1 MELFV
6 MSDISAIHE
15 RFYILFIQNW
25 YAQFGECCGQEPL
38 TGNEV
43 MGKGTIIDFTVSAG
57 GTFSLEDSQIH
68 RFFLN
73 LLNYPVHALLING
86 GKIHP
91 LFVDDTSFTEFHR
104 RPGNRHAGKHFRAYG
119 DDLFTTEKGMYRR
132 IMIISTVV
140 FDILAKQTG
149 ADQYSTWFHELLLQ
163 RKTGIRARNGRS
175 LISVAGYPTAT
186 ANSG

>member
-1 MELFV
+1 M
-6 MSDISAIHE
+6 D
-15 RFYILFIQNW
+15 
-25 YAQFGECCGQEPL
+25 
-38 TGNEV
+38 
-43 MGKGTIIDFTVSAG
+43 
-57 GTFSLEDSQIH
+57 
-68 RFFLN
+68 
-73 LLNYPVHALLING
+73 
-86 GKIHP
+86 
-91 LFVDDTSFTEFHR
+91 
-104 RPGNRHAGKHFRAYG
+104 
-119 DDLFTTEKGMYRR
+119 RR

>member
-38 TGNEV
+38 TGNEG

-57 GTFSLEDSQIH
+57 RTSGFKNGQIH
-68 RFFLN
+68 RLFRK
-73 LLNYPVHALLING
+73 LLNHLIYAFLIDRSEIRSFFIHYPTFIY
-86 GKIHP
+86 
-91 LFVDDTSFTEFHR
+91 FHR
-104 RPGNRHAGKHFRAYG
+104 WTGNGHAGKDFRAHRNNS
-119 DDLFTTEKGMYRR
+119 FPFKKGMNGR
-132 IMIISTVV
+132 IIIISAVV

-163 RKTGIRARNGRS
+163 RKTGIRAWNGRS